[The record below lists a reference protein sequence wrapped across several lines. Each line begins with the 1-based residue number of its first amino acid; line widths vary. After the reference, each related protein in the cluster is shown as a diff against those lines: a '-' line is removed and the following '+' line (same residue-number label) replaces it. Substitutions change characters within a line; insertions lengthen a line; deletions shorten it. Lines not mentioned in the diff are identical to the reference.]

1 MPRRIPPVG
10 RPRLAVLATALAAV
24 AILLGALV
32 WFRPYLTQKQVSV
45 SAVPAPSALTTLT
58 QFDLAPGEQACME
71 SVTVEPNSLAAQF
84 DLHPAKPGPQGGP
97 AVELVLSATGYRS
110 VSQLAG
116 GYPGGLATIPMT
128 PPRHSL
134 LATACFADRG
144 DTAVLL
150 NGSAEARTIS
160 RSPTL
165 VAGSSV
171 VGDIALTFLDT
182 HPSSLLERAGTI
194 FGHASNLTDH
204 LVPVWLIWIL
214 AALVLCGVPLGILAA
229 FYTAL
234 REDEAQSGSSP

>member
-10 RPRLAVLATALAAV
+10 LPRLAVLATALAAV
-24 AILLGALV
+24 VVLFGALV
-32 WFRPYLTQKQVSV
+32 WFRPYLTQKQASV
-45 SAVPAPSALTTLT
+45 SAVPAPSALTALT
-58 QFDLAPGEQACME
+58 QFDLPPGQQACMA

-84 DLHPAKPGPQGGP
+84 ELYPAKAGPQGGP
-97 AVELVLSATGYRS
+97 PVELVLSASGYRS

-116 GYPGGLATIPMT
+116 GYPGGLATVPTT

-134 LATACFADRG
+134 LATACFVDRG

-160 RSPTL
+160 RSTTT

-171 VGDIALTFLDT
+171 FGDIALTLLDT
-182 HPSSLLERAGTI
+182 HPSSLLEQAGTI

-204 LVPVWLIWIL
+204 LIPVWLIWIL
-214 AALVLCGVPLGILAA
+214 AVLVLCGVPLGVLAA

-234 REDEAQSGSSP
+234 REDEAAAG